1 MEPATPVEGVTA
13 TKPSTL
19 EAAAMESWI
28 AMESATPVPSALTMP
43 STGTKVVPSARVT
56 ATVETAAAVEA
67 VEPWTGADEHA
78 PGKVVR
84 AVITVRR
91 ACVGRIPVVT
101 VGADRGRPDV
111 GRSSVNWPR
120 PDSNP
125 NSNLSVSSP
134 RARHR
139 HKKSQQDSVF

>member
-19 EAAAMESWI
+19 EAAAMEAWV
-28 AMESATPVPSALTMP
+28 AMESATPVPS
-43 STGTKVVPSARVT
+43 TGAKVVPSAIVA
-56 ATVETAAAVEA
+56 ATVKTAAAVEA
-67 VEPWTGADEHA
+67 VEPRTGADEHA

-84 AVITVRR
+84 AVITVRC
-91 ACVGRIPVVT
+91 ACVRSIPVVT

-111 GRSSVNWPR
+111 ARSIVNRPR

-125 NSNLSVSSP
+125 NSNLGVSSP

-139 HKKSQQDSVF
+139 HK